1 MSRLGK
7 KVLIAA
13 AVVVVAVVGGPW
25 VYINVIKDDAPEALT
40 LDTVPSTIG
49 AASDTTVV
57 ASVSDVDGEW
67 VATSESV
74 VGYRVREILFGQS
87 TEGVGRTNS
96 VTGSLVVS
104 ESVVTTASFTVEMA
118 TLVSDSDRRDRQVAG
133 RILDVSSYPTS
144 TFELLEP
151 ITLTPESLNGSE
163 LAVTAK
169 GTLTLRG
176 VSKDVSVPLVA
187 QLVDGKISVNGTIEI
202 VFADWGIPDPS
213 VSAISVED
221 RGLLEFLIV
230 FGR

>member
-1 MSRLGK
+1 MSPLGK
-7 KVLIAA
+7 KILLAA

-40 LDTVPSTIG
+40 LDTSPTTIG
-49 AASDTTVV
+49 ATSDATVV
-57 ASVSDVDGEW
+57 TSASDVDGEW
-67 VATSESV
+67 VVTSESV

-187 QLVDGKISVNGTIEI
+187 QLVDGTISVNGTIEI

>member
-1 MSRLGK
+1 MSPLGK

-25 VYINVIKDDAPEALT
+25 VYINVIKDDAPEALM
-40 LDTVPSTIG
+40 LDTVPTTIG

-118 TLVSDSDRRDRQVAG
+118 TLVSGSDRRDRQVAG

-151 ITLTPESLNGSE
+151 ITLTTESLNGSE

-187 QLVDGKISVNGTIEI
+187 QLVDGTISVNGTIEI

>member
-187 QLVDGKISVNGTIEI
+187 QLVDGTISVNGTIEI

>member
-1 MSRLGK
+1 MSPLGK
-7 KVLIAA
+7 KILLAA

-40 LDTVPSTIG
+40 LDTSPTTIG
-49 AASDTTVV
+49 ATSDATVV
-57 ASVSDVDGEW
+57 TSASDVDGEW
-67 VATSESV
+67 VVTSESV

-176 VSKDVSVPLVA
+176 MSKDVSVPLVA
-187 QLVDGKISVNGTIEI
+187 QLVDGTISVNGTIEI

>member
-1 MSRLGK
+1 MSRIGK

-13 AVVVVAVVGGPW
+13 AVVVIAVVGGPW

-40 LDTVPSTIG
+40 LDTVPTTIG

-57 ASVSDVDGEW
+57 TSASNVDGEW

-104 ESVVTTASFTVEMA
+104 DSVVTTATFTVEMA
-118 TLVSDSDRRDRQVAG
+118 TLTSDSDRRDRQVAG
-133 RILDVSSYPTS
+133 RILDVASYPTS

-151 ITLTPESLNGSE
+151 IALTPESLDGVE

-176 VSKDVSVPLVA
+176 VSQEVSVPLVA
-187 QLVDGKISVNGTIEI
+187 QLVDGTISVNGTIEI

-221 RGLLEFLIV
+221 RGLLEFLIA

>member
-1 MSRLGK
+1 MSRIGK

-13 AVVVVAVVGGPW
+13 VVVVIAVVGGPW

-40 LDTVPSTIG
+40 LDTVPTTIG

-57 ASVSDVDGEW
+57 TSASDVDGEW

-104 ESVVTTASFTVEMA
+104 ESVVTSASFTVEMA

-133 RILDVSSYPTS
+133 RILDVASQQQHDRQTRHHSSRTS
-144 TFELLEP
+144 NSGLKHCP
-151 ITLTPESLNGSE
+151 WSN
-163 LAVTAK
+163 
-169 GTLTLRG
+169 LRAG
-176 VSKDVSVPLVA
+176 RQ
-187 QLVDGKISVNGTIEI
+187 QLWK
-202 VFADWGIPDPS
+202 ARP
-213 VSAISVED
+213 
-221 RGLLEFLIV
+221 
-230 FGR
+230 

>member
-1 MSRLGK
+1 MSPLGK

-25 VYINVIKDDAPEALT
+25 VYINVIKDDAPVALT
-40 LDTVPSTIG
+40 LDTVPTTIG

-57 ASVSDVDGEW
+57 ASASGVDGEW

-133 RILDVSSYPTS
+133 RILDVSRYPTS

-151 ITLTPESLNGSE
+151 ITLTTESLNGSE

-187 QLVDGKISVNGTIEI
+187 QLVDGTISVNGTIEI

>member
-1 MSRLGK
+1 MSPLGK
-7 KVLIAA
+7 KILIAA

-176 VSKDVSVPLVA
+176 MSKDVSVPLVA
-187 QLVDGKISVNGTIEI
+187 QLVDGTISVNGTIEI